1 MPYELNFA
9 ALLEY
14 QDVLLSGLWMT
25 IKLTVFTTIGGILL
39 GILGAAARRH
49 PNAALRRLSG
59 AYVELIRN
67 TPFIVQLF
75 FVFFG
80 LPALGIKMTEIE
92 AGVLALVINLGAYL
106 TEIIRA
112 GIDATPKGQIEAA
125 RTLGLSRRQI
135 FTHIIL
141 PPAFQRVYTSIV
153 SQCIIVMLGSAVVS
167 QISVEDLT
175 FAANFIQSR
184 NFLSFESY
192 LVAALL
198 YLLLAFA
205 MRLLFNLFGTWAF
218 SRKEKRA

>member
-1 MPYELNFA
+1 MSYQLNFV

-14 QDVLLSGLWMT
+14 QDVLLAGLWMT
-25 IKLTVFTTIGGILL
+25 IKLTVISTIGGILL

-49 PNAALRRLSG
+49 RNAALRRISG

-80 LPALGIKMTEIE
+80 LPALGIKLTEIE
-92 AGVLALVINLGAYL
+92 AGLLAMIINLGAYL

-125 RTLGLSRRQI
+125 RTLGLSNRQI
-135 FTHIIL
+135 FIRVVL
-141 PPAFQRVYTSIV
+141 PPAFQRVYSSIV

-167 QISVEDLT
+167 QISVPELT

-192 LVAALL
+192 LVAAAF
-198 YLLLAFA
+198 YLALAFL
-205 MRLLFNLFGTWAF
+205 MRLLFNLYGNWAF
-218 SRKEKRA
+218 SRKEKKA